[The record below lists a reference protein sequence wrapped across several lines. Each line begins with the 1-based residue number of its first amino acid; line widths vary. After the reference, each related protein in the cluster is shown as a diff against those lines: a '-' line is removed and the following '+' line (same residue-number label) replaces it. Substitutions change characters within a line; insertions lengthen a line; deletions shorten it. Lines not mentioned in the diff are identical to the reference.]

1 MQDTSL
7 LDESRDVAEEDAF
20 GSLLGTPETA
30 ETSEAT
36 ETTPETAGKTEGT
49 EEGTGAGEDSTDGVI
64 ESGGPSAND
73 APVIA
78 SGVQR
83 IQQLHQ
89 NNRENNSKT
98 MRDLATTQAL
108 LLAEQETTR

>member
-1 MQDTSL
+1 MIKTMTAEES
-7 LDESRDVAEEDAF
+7 ESRECSKA
-20 GSLLGTPETA
+20 
-30 ETSEAT
+30 
-36 ETTPETAGKTEGT
+36 EGT
-49 EEGTGAGEDSTDGVI
+49 EEGTGAGDDSTDGVI

-98 MRDLATTQAL
+98 MSDLATTQAL